1 MPAQPK
7 QTIHEERCSCV
18 LMCETLEFLSLC
30 TLQTWKLSSHF
41 CLANRRNLLY
51 DVTRLNAAEIFEA
64 GYRQPEGC

>member
-1 MPAQPK
+1 MPAQPT
-7 QTIHEERCSCV
+7 QTI
-18 LMCETLEFLSLC
+18 CEALEFLSLC